1 MANYMKYIKEW
12 VSFCKVTNPHYIRL
26 YVQMFHLEGVIGE
39 LLLPPEALSES
50 FVHPEAV
57 QRQTALFGDTI
68 TARAFNDN
76 FEYNQLY
83 GMS

>member
-1 MANYMKYIKEW
+1 
-12 VSFCKVTNPHYIRL
+12 
-26 YVQMFHLEGVIGE
+26 MFHLEGVIGE

-83 GMS
+83 GMR